1 MGSAARHDPD
11 HGWKLR
17 TDIADAATEP
27 AARYRTVA
35 YVHGQL
41 SEAPATRS
49 PWRIPDGCEAEP
61 APAIPSARALGRVG
75 QLTGTGIRVGG
86 PSSPVS
92 TGQRLGCW

>member
-49 PWRIPDGCEAEP
+49 QCRN
-61 APAIPSARALGRVG
+61 
-75 QLTGTGIRVGG
+75 
-86 PSSPVS
+86 
-92 TGQRLGCW
+92 